1 MEKLI
6 AVLLLVSAAGAHAA
20 SFPFILNYVLRIDCG
35 LTGKTTE
42 HYNNLTWFPDSFF
55 IDPGKTKQITS
66 SPNVS
71 QIMTTL
77 RYFPHGEDMNCYR
90 LQLTNT
96 QKYIFR
102 AGFYYGNY
110 DGKSQPP
117 VFDLFL
123 GGQLWETV
131 NSSAA
136 EGPVFQELVYAPR
149 NDNISVCLMGR
160 KEYGSATPFISSL
173 EATYLDDETDSDHS
187 VYRMMRNGTAYHLV
201 ARLNFGGH
209 DQVIEP
215 WSGMADVCEERL
227 NRYWTPQPMAGYT
240 DLTFAATSCSGTAY
254 DNRPPNAVINTA
266 ISPTNASQSIYVP
279 VNFPTTT
286 PQSAYIVL
294 YFYQNSIIDGPPEN
308 LNATRNM
315 DVYIDGVMRRNV
327 KLEGFRSGEV
337 VTLYPVLVQ
346 GTMNVT
352 ISPAN
357 GTVLPPLLNGMEV
370 YYATELAEEASTS
383 NGVFKISC
391 SVIMVG
397 VCHLIVSVFLGLI

>member
-1 MEKLI
+1 MVPRQLLHGSWENQANHFI
-6 AVLLLVSAAGAHAA
+6 AQCLSNHDHLTILPTRRRHELLQIATNQHPEIHIPRRLLLRQ
-20 SFPFILNYVLRIDCG
+20 LRRQIATSG
-35 LTGKTTE
+35 LRP
-42 HYNNLTWFPDSFF
+42 LS
-55 IDPGKTKQITS
+55 
-66 SPNVS
+66 
-71 QIMTTL
+71 
-77 RYFPHGEDMNCYR
+77 R
-90 LQLTNT
+90 
-96 QKYIFR
+96 
-102 AGFYYGNY
+102 
-110 DGKSQPP
+110 
-117 VFDLFL
+117 
-123 GGQLWETV
+123 GQLWETV
-131 NSSAA
+131 NSSAT

-173 EATYLDDETDSDHS
+173 EATYLDEDETDINHS
-187 VYRMMRNGTAYHLV
+187 VYGMMRNGTAYHLV

-209 DQVIEP
+209 DQIIEP

-227 NRYWTPQPMAGYT
+227 NRYWTPQPMPGYT
-240 DLTFAATSCSGTAY
+240 NLTFAAISCSGTAY
-254 DNRPPNAVINTA
+254 DNRPPNSVINTA
-266 ISPTNASQSIYVP
+266 ISPTSDSQSIYVP

-352 ISPAN
+352 ISPAK
-357 GTVLPPLLNGMEV
+357 GTVLPPLLNGLEV

-397 VCHLIVSVFLGLI
+397 VCQLIVSVFLGLI